1 MSVLTVVKKIQK
13 RILNTLTWIATR
25 PLHSLQESTA
35 CFPALMNQEMYGN
48 VPLKINGSACFAL
61 EEFDG

>member
-1 MSVLTVVKKIQK
+1 MSVLTVVKK
-13 RILNTLTWIATR
+13 NTETDSEHFDMDCNQAPSQPTR
-25 PLHSLQESTA
+25 EHGLFSSTYE
-35 CFPALMNQEMYGN
+35 PGN